1 MQASNV
7 SLMLDLVEWAAK
19 HPRTYDEAMD
29 AWRTS
34 CPRLSIWEDA
44 IDYGLIERVRRT
56 TGRPVVN
63 VTAHGHAFLLKSGRE
78 ERP

>member
-1 MQASNV
+1 
-7 SLMLDLVEWAAK
+7 MLDLVEWVAK

-44 IDYGLIERVRRT
+44 IDHGLIERVRQT
-56 TGRPVVN
+56 TGLPVVS
-63 VTAHGHAFLLKSGRE
+63 VTAHGHAFLLKSGRGK
-78 ERP
+78 RL